1 VRPARLVLV
10 TGTGTEVGKT
20 WVASALLRA
29 WRVLGVTVSVRKP
42 AQSAEPGTG
51 PTDAEVL
58 GGASAEDPAVVCP
71 AERSYEVALAPPMA
85 ARALGRPG
93 FVVADLVSAL
103 SWPTDV
109 DIGVVETAGGVRSP
123 QADDGD
129 TVAVARALAPDAV
142 LLVTLAGLGAINAV
156 RLSTDALGA
165 VSGPDGSPVPLTV
178 VMNRFDAGADTH
190 VRNHRWLVEV
200 DGLDVVVGNPDALE
214 GLARRWAPS

>member
-165 VSGPDGSPVPLTV
+165 VS